1 MLIETHYNLTELVTL
16 KVNIKILDNTQLTM
30 RLTPAMTSVGGKW

>member
-16 KVNIKILDNTQLTM
+16 KVNIKKFDNSQLTM
-30 RLTPAMTSVGGKW
+30 RLTHAMTSAGGKW